1 MLTKAQIKRITSLK
15 QKKFRQQYQCFV
27 AEGRKTIEELLDSKY
42 ALQSFFGP
50 ENYFDLD
57 EDRFNEVKVADLKRI
72 SFLKNNAF
80 GVAVFSIPKDKQ
92 PSNKGLII
100 ALDAIQ
106 DPGNLGTIIR
116 LCDWFGVSEL
126 VCGLNSVDCY
136 NPKVVQATMGSL
148 ARVNVSYLDLIE
160 YTKSYNGSVFGTFMD
175 GDNIYSSALP
185 KDALIIFGNEANG
198 ISADLASEISHT
210 LSIPRFGSLKA
221 TESLNVANAT
231 AIVLSEFRRNLIE
244 K

>member
-27 AEGRKTIEELLDSKY
+27 AEGKKTIEELLDSKY
-42 ALQSFFGP
+42 MLQSFYGP
-50 ENYFDLD
+50 KNYFGLE
-57 EDRFNEVKVADLKRI
+57 EDRFNEVKVAEIKRI

-80 GVAVFSIPKDKQ
+80 GVAIFSIPKTKQ
-92 PSNKGLII
+92 PSSNGLII

-126 VCGLNSVDCY
+126 ICGINSVDCY

-148 ARVNVSYLDLIE
+148 ARVNVSYLNLIE
-160 YTKSYNGSVFGTFMD
+160 YIKSYKGTVFGTFMY
-175 GDNIYSSALP
+175 GDNIYNRTLP
-185 KDALIIFGNEANG
+185 NDALIIFGNEANG
-198 ISADLASEISHT
+198 ISKNLASQISNT

-231 AIVLSEFRRNLIE
+231 AIVLSEFRRNSIE